1 MWPPFALQNRI
12 LVPLRCS
19 FQNLRR
25 SPLSFWYVSPPGFTN
40 PDFTKDIIT
49 LVLVRCIVD
58 ETTLY
63 LHGQITL
70 CKSSRNRVHNKH
82 LPDTSSSRD
91 ISFCRCPFHISP
103 CFRRCNCCLSMDPLV
118 ECISMKKGTKLLL
131 LICYLHKI
139 NGAMPQYTKLPWNQR
154 TP

>member
-1 MWPPFALQNRI
+1 MWPPFAHKTESQYLLGVLFKFTKI
-12 LVPLRCS
+12 TPVLLICE
-19 FQNLRR
+19 
-25 SPLSFWYVSPPGFTN
+25 SPRFTN

-49 LVLVRCIVD
+49 LILVRCIVD

-70 CKSSRNRVHNKH
+70 CKSRRDRVHNKH

-118 ECISMKKGTKLLL
+118 ECISMKKGTKRLL

-139 NGAMPQYTKLPWNQR
+139 DGAMPQYTKLP
-154 TP
+154 